1 MASRQL
7 ANALQAHIPRIDGSM
22 PGRLGSLVRATYR
35 RGRAVQ
41 LQKKSF
47 ESADEVRPMA
57 DKGRVEI
64 LNIGD
69 GVVGKATF
77 EPGWR
82 WSEHVKPIAGT
93 DSCQA
98 AHLGYV
104 LSGHQKI
111 VMDDGSELDFGP
123 GDVVA
128 IPPGH
133 DGWVVGDEPCV
144 VLDFA
149 GMAHYAKSR

>member
-1 MASRQL
+1 
-7 ANALQAHIPRIDGSM
+7 
-22 PGRLGSLVRATYR
+22 
-35 RGRAVQ
+35 VQ

-57 DKGRVEI
+57 DMGRVEI
-64 LNIGD
+64 VRIGD

-93 DSCQA
+93 DSCQS

-104 LSGHQKI
+104 LSGQQKV
-111 VMDDGSELDFGP
+111 VMDDGSELDYGP

-133 DGWVVGDEPCV
+133 DAWVVGDEPCV

-149 GMAHYAKSR
+149 GMEHYAESR

>member
-1 MASRQL
+1 
-7 ANALQAHIPRIDGSM
+7 
-22 PGRLGSLVRATYR
+22 
-35 RGRAVQ
+35 VQ
-41 LQKKSF
+41 LEKKSF
-47 ESADEVRPMA
+47 GSPDEVRPMA
-57 DKGRVEI
+57 DKGRVE
-64 LNIGD
+64 LVRVGD

-82 WSEHVKPIAGT
+82 WSDHVKPIAGT
-93 DSCQA
+93 DSCEA

-104 LSGHQKI
+104 LSGHQT
-111 VMDDGSELDFGP
+111 VRMDDGTELEFGP

-144 VLDFA
+144 VIDFA
-149 GMAHYAKSR
+149 GMEHYAESR

>member
-1 MASRQL
+1 ME
-7 ANALQAHIPRIDGSM
+7 
-22 PGRLGSLVRATYR
+22 
-35 RGRAVQ
+35 

-47 ESADEVRPMA
+47 SSPDEVRPMGG
-57 DKGRVEI
+57 KGQVEI
-64 LNIGD
+64 INLGD
-69 GVVGKATF
+69 GVVVGKATF

-93 DSCQA
+93 NSCQA
-98 AHLGYV
+98 AHLGFV
-104 LSGHQKI
+104 LSGRQR
-111 VMDDGSELDFGP
+111 VTMDDGTELEFGP

-133 DGWVVGDEPCV
+133 DGEVVGDEPCV

-149 GMAHYAKSR
+149 GMGRYAKTS

>member
-1 MASRQL
+1 
-7 ANALQAHIPRIDGSM
+7 
-22 PGRLGSLVRATYR
+22 
-35 RGRAVQ
+35 VQ

-47 ESADEVRPMA
+47 ASPDEVRSMA
-57 DKGRVEI
+57 DRGRVE
-64 LNIGD
+64 LVKIGD

-104 LSGHQKI
+104 ISGHQA
-111 VMDDGSELDFGP
+111 VAMDDGTELEFGP

-144 VLDFA
+144 LLDFA
-149 GMAHYAKSR
+149 GMEHYAESR

>member
-1 MASRQL
+1 MEL
-7 ANALQAHIPRIDGSM
+7 E
-22 PGRLGSLVRATYR
+22 
-35 RGRAVQ
+35 
-41 LQKKSF
+41 KKSF
-47 ESADEVRPMA
+47 SSPDEVRPFA
-57 DKGRVEI
+57 DKGQVEI
-64 LNIGD
+64 VKLSD

-98 AHLGYV
+98 AHLGFV
-104 LSGHQKI
+104 VSGRQAI
-111 VMDDGSELDFGP
+111 QMDDGTELEFGP
-123 GDVVA
+123 GDVVT

-144 VLDFA
+144 VVDFS
-149 GMAHYAKSR
+149 GMEHYAEAG

>member
-1 MASRQL
+1 M
-7 ANALQAHIPRIDGSM
+7 
-22 PGRLGSLVRATYR
+22 
-35 RGRAVQ
+35 Q

-57 DKGRVEI
+57 GKGQVEI
-64 LNIGD
+64 LKIGD

-104 LSGHQKI
+104 LSGHQK
-111 VMDDGSELDFGP
+111 VQMDDGTELDFGP

-144 VLDFA
+144 VLEFA
-149 GMAHYAKSR
+149 GMEHYAEAR

>member
-1 MASRQL
+1 
-7 ANALQAHIPRIDGSM
+7 
-22 PGRLGSLVRATYR
+22 
-35 RGRAVQ
+35 VQ

-47 ESADEVRPMA
+47 ESADEVRSMA

-64 LNIGD
+64 VRIGD
-69 GVVGKATF
+69 GVVGRATF

-93 DSCQA
+93 DSCRA
-98 AHLGYV
+98 AHFGYV
-104 LSGHQKI
+104 LSGHQKV
-111 VMDDGSELDFGP
+111 VMDDGSELEFGP

-133 DGWVVGDEPCV
+133 DGWVVGNEPCV

-149 GMAHYAKSR
+149 GMEYYAEPS

>member
-1 MASRQL
+1 M
-7 ANALQAHIPRIDGSM
+7 
-22 PGRLGSLVRATYR
+22 RLE
-35 RGRAVQ
+35 
-41 LQKKSF
+41 KKSF
-47 ESADEVRPMA
+47 SSPDEVRPMSG
-57 DKGRVEI
+57 KGQVEI
-64 LNIGD
+64 LNVGD

-82 WSEHVKPIAGT
+82 WSEHVKPLAGT

-104 LSGHQKI
+104 LSGRQRVI
-111 VMDDGSELDFGP
+111 MDDGTELEFGP

-133 DGWVVGDEPCV
+133 DGEVVGDEPCV

-149 GMAHYAKSR
+149 GMEHYAKR

>member
-1 MASRQL
+1 M
-7 ANALQAHIPRIDGSM
+7 D
-22 PGRLGSLVRATYR
+22 RLE
-35 RGRAVQ
+35 
-41 LQKKSF
+41 KKRFDSP
-47 ESADEVRPMA
+47 DEVRPMA
-57 DKGRVEI
+57 DKGRVDI

-69 GVVGKATF
+69 GVVGRATF

-93 DSCQA
+93 ESCQA

-104 LSGHQKI
+104 LSGRQKI
-111 VMDDGSELDFGP
+111 VMDDGSELEFGP

-128 IPPGH
+128 LPPGH

-149 GMAHYAKSR
+149 GMAQYAKAT